1 MRVCPLGDNNSC
13 PQVFLPGWGMPLQS
27 CERTKCQPVADEP
40 GAGVAG
46 YAMYGSKTLEE
57 VTLNLHAGP
66 LQLAATSLILVS
78 PFTKF
83 ALTLEPVARGT
94 EQFLQKV
101 SSLLHRACLHSHMQ
115 PMHSMTC
122 QMHSASDTFLCC
134 KQKLQVNDS
143 CHRQGRSQRHS
154 CWQYVL
160 IGSCQWAP
168 ALVT

>member
-1 MRVCPLGDNNSC
+1 
-13 PQVFLPGWGMPLQS
+13 
-27 CERTKCQPVADEP
+27 
-40 GAGVAG
+40 
-46 YAMYGSKTLEE
+46 MYGSKTLEE

-101 SSLLHRACLHSHMQ
+101 SSLLHHACLHSHMQ

-134 KQKLQVNDS
+134 KQKLQVNGS
-143 CHRQGRSQRHS
+143 CHRQGRSQS
-154 CWQYVL
+154 YWCWQDVL
-160 IGSCQWAP
+160 IGFFNWAP
-168 ALVT
+168 ALVTSPISQYLNRSCCVTMPQVTLTNLPIERQAIRD